1 MRPVGLSRAVAA
13 KVLDVVVGEA
23 LPRSLTAV
31 TACIIVGI
39 GDLAS
44 FNCVGEDGITGR

>member
-1 MRPVGLSRAVAA
+1 MRPVGPSRAVAA

-23 LPRSLTAV
+23 LPRSLDAV
-31 TACIIVGI
+31 AACIIIII
-39 GDLAS
+39 GDLAG